1 MNIAYF
7 KDMDSLYIEISPESP
22 AHTWEAHA
30 GIVLNMSED
39 GRVVG
44 IEIEKASQAT
54 NLDIL
59 KVGGFPGQVEVIDTN
74 TSGTTH

>member
-7 KDMDSLYIEISPESP
+7 KDMDSLYVELSPENL
-22 AHTWEAHA
+22 AQAWEMHA
-30 GIVLNMSED
+30 GIVLNLSED

-44 IEIEKASQAT
+44 IEIEKAGLAT

-59 KVGGFPGQVEVIDTN
+59 KIGGFPGHVEIIDKN
-74 TSGTTH
+74 QSGSTH

>member
-7 KDMDSLYIEISPESP
+7 KDMDSLYVEISPESP

-30 GIVLNMSED
+30 GIVLNMSVD

-54 NLDIL
+54 NLDLL
-59 KVGGFPGQVEVIDTN
+59 KIGGFPGLVEVIDAN

>member
-7 KDMDSLYIEISPESP
+7 RDMDSLYIEISPENP
-22 AHTWEAHA
+22 DHTWEAHE
-30 GIVLNMSED
+30 GIVLNLSAD

-44 IEIEKASQAT
+44 IEIEKASLAT

-59 KVGGFPGQVEVIDTN
+59 KIGDFPGQVEIIDKK
-74 TSGTTH
+74 TSGSTH

>member
-7 KDMDSLYIEISPESP
+7 KDMDSLYVEISPESP

-59 KVGGFPGQVEVIDTN
+59 KIGGFPGLVEVVDTN

>member
-7 KDMDSLYIEISPESP
+7 KDMDSLYVEISPESP

-59 KVGGFPGQVEVIDTN
+59 KIGGFPGQVEVIDTN

>member
-7 KDMDSLYIEISPESP
+7 KDLDSLYVEISPENP
-22 AHTWEAHA
+22 AQSWEAHK
-30 GIVLNMSED
+30 GIVLNLSED

-44 IEIEKASQAT
+44 IEIEKASLAT

-59 KVGGFPGQVEVIDTN
+59 KIGGFPGQIEIIDTN
-74 TSGTTH
+74 TSGSTH

>member
-7 KDMDSLYIEISPESP
+7 KDMDSLYVEISPESP

-30 GIVLNMSED
+30 GIVLSMSAD

>member
-7 KDMDSLYIEISPESP
+7 KDRDSLYVEISPENP
-22 AHTWEAHA
+22 VQAWEAHE
-30 GIVLNMSED
+30 GIVLNLSED

-44 IEIEKASQAT
+44 IEIEKASQAA

-59 KVGGFPGQVEVIDTN
+59 KIGGFPGHVEVIDTN
-74 TSGTTH
+74 ASGSTH